1 MEADILVMTII
12 IILCGLIFLS
22 LLFWALRLIWEVMRS
37 PVAFAILVA
46 LLALTVSLT
55 ALQAMP

>member
-12 IILCGLIFLS
+12 TILGALIFLS